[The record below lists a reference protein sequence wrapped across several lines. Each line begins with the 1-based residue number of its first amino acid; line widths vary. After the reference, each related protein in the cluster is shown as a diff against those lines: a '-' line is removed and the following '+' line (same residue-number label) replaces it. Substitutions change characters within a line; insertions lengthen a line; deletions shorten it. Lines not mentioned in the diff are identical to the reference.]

1 MQQPITII
9 GTIVTEPV
17 KRLVNDTVTVRLR
30 VATSRRVRTP
40 GENPE
45 APAEFIDRD
54 QLYISV
60 DCWDDLAS
68 HVAASVTK
76 GSKVMCVGYLNTQE
90 WMTEGEEK
98 RSAIALRALHVGVD
112 LKYQKAVVYRELKD
126 GTTAMGPGWVA
137 LLEHMRAAHEKEKE
151 ELRAFEVI
159 TPHEDTT
166 LTQVARP
173 AVGSCE

>member
-30 VATSRRVRTP
+30 VATSRRVRTQQDT
-40 GENPE
+40 PE
-45 APAEFIDRD
+45 APVEFIDRD
-54 QLYISV
+54 QLYINV

-68 HVAASVTK
+68 HVVGSVTK
-76 GSKVMCVGYLNTQE
+76 GSKVICVGYLNTQE
-90 WMTEGEEK
+90 WLSEGEEK

-137 LLEHMRAAHEKEKE
+137 LMEQLRAVHEKEKE

-159 TPHEDTT
+159 TPEEESRQAT
-166 LTQVARP
+166 VRP
-173 AVGSCE
+173 AAVGAV